1 MAVNLEKLIDL
12 DLLTLYDSN
21 MKNWVNKQI
30 TSMVH
35 VSGGELPT
43 VGAEGTLYI
52 KGTSIFLWDDEAQ
65 DYQEFT
71 GETNWEKF

>member
-30 TSMVH
+30 TSMIH
-35 VSGGELPT
+35 VSEGLPE
-43 VGAEGTLYI
+43 VGTEGTLYI
-52 KGTSIFLWDDEAQ
+52 KDTSIFLWNDETQ
-65 DYQEFT
+65 DYEEFVSGT
-71 GETNWEKF
+71 DWEKF

>member
-30 TSMVH
+30 TSTVH
-35 VSGGELPT
+35 VSGDELPT
-43 VGAEGTLYI
+43 VGTEGTLYI
-52 KGTSIFLWDDEAQ
+52 KETSIFLWDDEAQ
-65 DYQEFT
+65 EYQEFT
-71 GETNWEKF
+71 GGTDWEKF

>member
-21 MKNWVNKQI
+21 MKKWVNKQI

-35 VSGGELPT
+35 TSGGELPA
-43 VGAEGTLYI
+43 VGTEGTLYI
-52 KGTSIFLWDDEAQ
+52 KETSMFLWNDETQ
-65 DYQEFT
+65 EYQEFT
-71 GETNWEKF
+71 GGTDWEKF